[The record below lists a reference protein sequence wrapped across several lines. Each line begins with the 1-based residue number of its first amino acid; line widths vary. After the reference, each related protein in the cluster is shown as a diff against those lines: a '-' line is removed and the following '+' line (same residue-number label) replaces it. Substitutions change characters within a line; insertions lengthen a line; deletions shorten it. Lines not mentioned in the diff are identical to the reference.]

1 MKVITAYCNLRADA
15 CAVNGEIVARRD
27 ADSGDSWFKQIYK
40 QQELAYPKFYKMD
53 MLSQAGYLASELI
66 KRFNPGIA
74 EAYADNEIALVF
86 ANASSSAETDRRFSQ
101 SYQDGGSPS
110 PSLFVYTLPNIV
122 LGEIA
127 ILNKWYGENMFA
139 VLPKFAP
146 GFFLDYGKILF
157 ASGSRALLCGW
168 VEVTADTTDV
178 FLFWVEEKE
187 QGLEWNEENL
197 LHLSQPVLVANLN

>member
-1 MKVITAYCNLRADA
+1 MKVITAYCNLRADEA
-15 CAVNGEIVARRD
+15 LLNGEVIARRD
-27 ADSGDSWFKQIYK
+27 AGSEDSWFKQIYK

-53 MLSQAGYLASELI
+53 VLSQAGYLASELI
-66 KRFNPGIA
+66 KRANPCIS
-74 EAYADNEIALVF
+74 EAYADDEIALVF
-86 ANASSSAETDRRFSQ
+86 ANASSSSETDRRFIQ
-101 SYQDGGSPS
+101 SYEGGGSPS

-146 GFFLDYGKILF
+146 GFYLDYSAILL

-168 VEVTADTTDV
+168 LEVTAGNTDV
-178 FLFWVEEKE
+178 FLFLVEEKASGTE
-187 QGLEWNEENL
+187 FNAENL
-197 LHLSQPVLVANLN
+197 LHLSHAGSAAAF

>member
-1 MKVITAYCNLRADA
+1 MKVITAYCNLRADEA
-15 CAVNGEIVARRD
+15 LVNGQVVARRD
-27 ADSGDSWFKQIYK
+27 AASEDSWFKQIYK

-53 MLSQAGYLASELI
+53 VLSQAGYLASELM
-66 KRFNPGIA
+66 KRANPGVFDG
-74 EAYADNEIALVF
+74 YADDEIALVF
-86 ANASSSAETDRRFSQ
+86 ANASSSAETDRRFVQ
-101 SYQDGGSPS
+101 SYEGGGSPS

-146 GFFLDYGKILF
+146 GFYLDYSEILL

-168 VEVTADTTDV
+168 LEVTAGSTDV
-178 FLFWVEEKE
+178 FLFWVEEKASGME
-187 QGLEWNEENL
+187 FNAENL
-197 LHLSQPVLVANLN
+197 LHLSQTGSVAAF